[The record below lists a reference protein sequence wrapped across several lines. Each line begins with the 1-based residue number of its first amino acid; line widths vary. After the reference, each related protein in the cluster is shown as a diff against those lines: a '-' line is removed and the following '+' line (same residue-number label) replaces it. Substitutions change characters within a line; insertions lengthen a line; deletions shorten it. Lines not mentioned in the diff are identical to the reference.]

1 MYTSYLV
8 NNEGLTQKEII
19 NNRNQRVDGADAFAR
34 QLYNDLFC
42 TNRKTVHSMDELKTY
57 LRLIIDAKLAGKFIL

>member
-8 NNEGLTQKEII
+8 NDEGLTQKEII

-42 TNRKTVHSMDELKTY
+42 TKRKPVHSMDELKTY
-57 LRLIIDAKLAGKFIL
+57 LQLIIDAKLAGKFIL